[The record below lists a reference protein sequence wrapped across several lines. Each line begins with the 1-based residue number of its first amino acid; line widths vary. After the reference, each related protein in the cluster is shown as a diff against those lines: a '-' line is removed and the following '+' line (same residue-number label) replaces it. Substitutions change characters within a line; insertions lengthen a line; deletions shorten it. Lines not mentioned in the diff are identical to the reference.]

1 MEQKRA
7 FDKLRPNGIGLD
19 RVNPAA
25 PILLFDSGVG
35 GLTVLAELRK
45 LLPDAPVIYAADT
58 AGLPYGEKTEA
69 EIAARVAGLLGRL
82 SERYH
87 PRLITIAC
95 NTASTIALGM
105 VREVLKVPIVGT
117 VPAIKPAAAMTR
129 TGTIGLLGTAAT
141 IRQGYVDR
149 LEAEFANGHSLIRH
163 ACPELVEA
171 AEAVLRGERPDPRVF
186 AAAAGGLRSQP
197 GGEDIDT
204 VVLACTHFPLVEAEL
219 RAALGDNVAFV
230 HGAQG
235 IARRIEF
242 LTRGQAFEREVPDL
256 ALFTGDAARF
266 GQLAP
271 ALARYGLERTEQ
283 L

>member
-1 MEQKRA
+1 MTLPGR
-7 FDKLRPNGIGLD
+7 NGHRWVAMAD
-19 RVNPAA
+19 PAA

-45 LLPDAPVIYAADT
+45 LLPQAPVIYAADT

-69 EIAARVAGLLGRL
+69 EVAARVAGLLGRL
-82 SERYH
+82 SERFS

-117 VPAIKPAAAMTR
+117 VPAIKPAAEATR
-129 TGTIGLLGTAAT
+129 TGVIGLLGTAAT

-149 LEAEFANGHSLIRH
+149 LEADFAGDKRLVRH

-171 AEAVLRGERPDPRVF
+171 AEAVLRGGQPDGAVF
-186 AAAAGGLRSQP
+186 AAAAAGLRSQP

-204 VVLACTHFPLVEAEL
+204 VVLACTHFPLVEEQL
-219 RAALGDNVAFV
+219 RATLGTNVRFV

-242 LTRGQAFEREVPDL
+242 LTRGQEFRRQNSDL
-256 ALFTGDAARF
+256 ALFTGDPDEFAK
-266 GQLAP
+266 
-271 ALARYGLERTEQ
+271 LARALRNYGLERSEPF
-283 L
+283 